1 MVPRRLSPH
10 LLQGFASDQRSG
22 ASSSGQAATVTG
34 SNGSSV
40 VALARST
47 HPGPTVAVTVLSVV
61 LAAAVGLGV
70 GRTLLLGAAVLAG
83 QLSIGLSNDLVDAAR
98 DRQVGRRDKPLALG
112 LVSTS
117 TAVAAVTV
125 VTVLAVGLTFVL
137 GWAAGV
143 AHLVFLASGWAYN
156 LGLKRTAWSAVP
168 FVVGFGALPAV
179 VTLAAAPPAA
189 PAAWALVVGA
199 AFGVAIHFT
208 NVLPDLDDDARTGV
222 VGLPHRLGRLRAG
235 LVAFAALGTAAV
247 VTAGGL
253 LLDGSLTPVRT
264 GAGLVGSAAALVLSV
279 VGARLVRRG
288 GATRGL
294 FRLVIAA
301 ALVLVASLALAGTAL
316 VA

>member
-1 MVPRRLSPH
+1 MTSSPV
-10 LLQGFASDQRSG
+10 
-22 ASSSGQAATVTG
+22 ATLG
-34 SNGSSV
+34 
-40 VALARST
+40 ALARST

-61 LAAAVGLGV
+61 LATAVGLGV
-70 GRTLLLGAAVLAG
+70 GRTLLLGVAVLAG

-117 TAVAAVTV
+117 TAVAAVSV
-125 VTVLAVGLTFVL
+125 VTVVAIAVTFVL

-143 AHLVFLASGWAYN
+143 AHLLFLASGWAYN
-156 LGLKRTAWSAVP
+156 FGLKRTVWSAVP

-189 PAAWALVVGA
+189 PAAWAMIVGA

-247 VTAGGL
+247 VTAAGL
-253 LLDGSLTPVRT
+253 LLDDSLTPVRT
-264 GAGLVGSAAALVLSV
+264 GAGLVGAATALVLSA

-301 ALVLVASLALAGTAL
+301 ALVLVLSLALAGTAL

>member
-1 MVPRRLSPH
+1 VL
-10 LLQGFASDQRSG
+10 
-22 ASSSGQAATVTG
+22 T
-34 SNGSSV
+34 GSSV
-40 VALARST
+40 LTRTSSTIVALARSS
-47 HPGPTVAVTVLSVV
+47 HPGPTIAVTILSAV
-61 LAAAVGLGV
+61 LALAVGLGL
-70 GRTLLLGAAVLAG
+70 GRTALLTVAVLAG

-112 LVSTS
+112 LVSAT
-117 TAVAAVTV
+117 TAALATGV
-125 VTVLAVGLTFVL
+125 VTALAVGLTFVL

-143 AHLVFLASGWAYN
+143 AHLVFLVSGWAYN

-168 FVVGFGALPAV
+168 FLVGFGSLPAL
-179 VTLAAAPPAA
+179 VTLSAAPPAV

-235 LVAFAALGTAAV
+235 LVAFGALAFAGLATV
-247 VTAGGL
+247 VGL
-253 LLDGSLTPVRT
+253 VLDDSASPLRT
-264 GAGLVGSAAALVLSV
+264 GLGLVGAAATLGLSV
-279 VGARLVRRG
+279 AGAVVVRRG

-294 FRLVIAA
+294 FHLVIAA
-301 ALVLVASLALAGTAL
+301 ALVLVASLAFAGSAL

>member
-1 MVPRRLSPH
+1 VTSSP
-10 LLQGFASDQRSG
+10 AS
-22 ASSSGQAATVTG
+22 A
-34 SNGSSV
+34 V
-40 VALARST
+40 VALARAT

-61 LAAAVGLGV
+61 LASAVGLGV

-112 LVSTS
+112 LVSTT
-117 TAVAAVTV
+117 TAATATGV
-125 VTVLAVGLTFVL
+125 VTVLAIALTFAL

-143 AHLVFLASGWAYN
+143 AHLVFLGAGWAYN
-156 LGLKRTAWSAVP
+156 CGLKRTAFSALP
-168 FVVGFGALPAV
+168 FLVGFGALPAV
-179 VTLAAAPPAA
+179 VTLADAPPAA
-189 PAAWALVVGA
+189 PAAWALIVGA
-199 AFGVAIHFT
+199 AFGIAIHFT

-247 VTAGGL
+247 VTAVGL

-264 GAGLVGSAAALVLSV
+264 GAGLVGAAAALVLSV

>member
-1 MVPRRLSPH
+1 MTTSPV
-10 LLQGFASDQRSG
+10 S
-22 ASSSGQAATVTG
+22 TVA
-34 SNGSSV
+34 
-40 VALARST
+40 ALARST
-47 HPGPTVAVTVLSVV
+47 HPGPTVAVTLLSVV
-61 LAAAVGLGV
+61 LATAVGLDA
-70 GRTLLLGAAVLAG
+70 GRTLVLGAAVLAG

-98 DRQVGRRDKPLALG
+98 DRQVGRLDKPLALG
-112 LVSTS
+112 LVSTR
-117 TAVAAVTV
+117 AAMVAVTV
-125 VTVLAVGLTFVL
+125 VTVLAVGLTFLL

-143 AHLVFLASGWAYN
+143 AHLVFLVSGWAYN
-156 LGLKRTAWSAVP
+156 LGLKRTAWSVVP

-179 VTLAAAPPAA
+179 VTLAAAPPAE
-189 PAAWALVVGA
+189 PAAWALIVGA

-247 VTAGGL
+247 VTAAGL
-253 LLDGSLTPVRT
+253 LLDESLTPVRT
-264 GAGLVGSAAALVLSV
+264 GAGLVGAATALVLSA

-301 ALVLVASLALAGTAL
+301 ALVLVVSLALAGTAL

>member
-1 MVPRRLSPH
+1 MLSSSSV
-10 LLQGFASDQRSG
+10 QVAIVT
-22 ASSSGQAATVTG
+22 SSSGSFASAVA
-34 SNGSSV
+34 
-40 VALARST
+40 ALARST

-61 LAAAVGLGV
+61 LATAVGLGV
-70 GRTLLLGAAVLAG
+70 GRTLLLGVAVLAG

-117 TAVAAVTV
+117 TAVAAVAV

-189 PAAWALVVGA
+189 PAAWALTVGA

-222 VGLPHRLGRLRAG
+222 VGMPHRLGRLRAG
-235 LVAFAALGTAAV
+235 LVAFAALGTAAI
-247 VTAGGL
+247 VTAAGL
-253 LLDGSLTPVRT
+253 LLDGSLAPVRT
-264 GAGLVGSAAALVLSV
+264 GAGLVGAATALVLSV
-279 VGARLVRRG
+279 VGARLVRHG

-301 ALVLVASLALAGTAL
+301 ALVLVVSLALAGTAL